1 MLSLGIMPFE
11 TNWSGVKWEDFSLEW
26 FNLPTTAREAD
37 I

>member
-11 TNWSGVKWEDFSLEW
+11 TYWSEVKLEDLFLEW
-26 FNLPTTAREAD
+26 VNLPNTAREVD